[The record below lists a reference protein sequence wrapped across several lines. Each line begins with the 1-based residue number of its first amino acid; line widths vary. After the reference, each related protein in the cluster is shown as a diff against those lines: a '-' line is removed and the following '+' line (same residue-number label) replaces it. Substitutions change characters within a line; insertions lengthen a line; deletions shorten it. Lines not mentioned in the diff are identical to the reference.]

1 MELFVHR
8 SDVFSEQQASGAYFP
23 VRQPITTD
31 DVAEHLAGLASYGSY
46 VIRPEDQSVRYVVF
60 DLDTHDEA
68 AQHHLLLSVGYMLQV
83 ALGDEQPE
91 GWTEGTF
98 QCSLLESSG
107 NKGTHLWVF
116 LSAPLPAAQV
126 RRWVTRDF
134 MPAWEEKA
142 RPANWPIE
150 VYPKQDGVDEGGFGN
165 LVKLPLGKH
174 RVSGNFSHFI
184 RQTGW
189 ATSVDDV
196 VPLPAELVPEV
207 VSTGEGGG
215 RRSGERV
222 RPSATDGPCSPFPC
236 VDRIM
241 REGAPQGY
249 RDNAMFHLALYCYG
263 HGIDQDLAE
272 EICVRANEEFDPPMP
287 EREVRSKVSSAYRG
301 RYPSATCGS
310 GWLAELCPGPC
321 KTGWS
326 VRSTEGGALKSAQPG
341 STVDVE
347 VVQTV
352 RDEGRTRV
360 TVRHPDADNTP
371 TFLVGR

>member
-1 MELFVHR
+1 MNLFCHR
-8 SDVFSEQQASGAYFP
+8 RDVFSEQQDSGAYFP

-46 VIRPEDQSVRYVVF
+46 VIRPGDQSVRYVVF
-60 DLDTHDEA
+60 DLDTHDEG
-68 AQHHLLLSVGYMLQV
+68 AQEHLCYCAMRLVQLLVNP
-83 ALGDEQPE
+83 EQHQA
-91 GWTEGTF
+91 WDLRF
-98 QCSLLESSG
+98 RCLLYEASG
-107 NKGTHLWVF
+107 NKGTHVWLF

-142 RPANWPIE
+142 KPAGWPIE
-150 VYPKQDGVDEGGFGN
+150 VYPKQDSVDEGGFGN

-184 RQTGW
+184 SQTGW

-196 VPLPAELVPEV
+196 VPLPSELVPDV
-207 VSTGEGGG
+207 PVAVGGD
-215 RRSGERV
+215 RRRDTGERV
-222 RPSATDGPCSPFPC
+222 RSSATDGPCSPFPC

-241 REGAPQGY
+241 REGVPQGY

-272 EICVRANEEFDPPMP
+272 EVCVRANEEFDPPMP

-341 STVDVE
+341 SSVDVE

-352 RDEGRTRV
+352 REEGRTRV
-360 TVRHPDADNTP
+360 TVKHPDAANTP